1 MDIIKEF
8 IQNYASELILAALTA
23 IAGFLGTA
31 FKKAYEDSN
40 EDKKKKE
47 VIANV
52 VKSVE
57 QVYKNIHGTAKLEK
71 AMATASQ
78 MLAQKGIEITDLEL
92 VVLIESVLCEFNDA
106 FNKASWEEGIKEVTS
121 AEVESEDTVE
131 VTLSES
137 IEENTAEIYG

>member
-23 IAGFLGTA
+23 IAGFFGTA

-121 AEVESEDTVE
+121 AEVESEDAIE
-131 VTLSES
+131 ETLSES
-137 IEENTAEIYG
+137 TEENTAEIYG

>member
-1 MDIIKEF
+1 MDIVKEF
-8 IQNYASELILAALTA
+8 IQNYASELIFAALTA

-71 AMATASQ
+71 AMATASE

-121 AEVESEDTVE
+121 ADEPVLDGDTYTETETEEEVTVE
-131 VTLSES
+131 
-137 IEENTAEIYG
+137 AQG